1 MKLGLMRLTLFT
13 LAVAVAACE
22 SPEASDNDAR
32 IIVPGEPNGAG
43 IVYHDTR
50 ARLPYTVGDLIVC
63 IDRPGRA
70 VIDRIELKDPL
81 GDLSLDAF
89 AVIPNAMERGE
100 LGFNDDNR
108 TIAEQGLLPD
118 GPVVIDKPCPD
129 IDSAPPDPTRTP
141 QSVALLLQYSKPT
154 EQTAGNHGIVIHYTS
169 GGHAYSLPIQW
180 EIMLC
185 GPHDTT
191 TELCA
196 KYSPG

>member
-1 MKLGLMRLTLFT
+1 MKTGLMRLTLFT

-22 SPEASDNDAR
+22 SNNDAR
-32 IIVPGEPNGAG
+32 IIAPGGEFHGAG
-43 IVYHDTR
+43 VIYYDTR

-63 IDRPGRA
+63 LDRPGRA
-70 VIDRIELKDPL
+70 VIDRIEPKDPL

-89 AVIPNAMERGE
+89 AVIPNVMERGE

-129 IDSAPPDPTRTP
+129 IERARPDPTRTP

-169 GGHAYSLPIQW
+169 GGHTYSLPLRW

-191 TELCA
+191 TKECA
-196 KYSPG
+196 KSSSR